1 MNRPQSRFNA
11 EAACKQLLLDKHS
24 SSAAHTCAYWY
35 MRRLKLWCRNARP
48 CLSTSASWNK
58 QKTQISS
65 IGRVMGPMELSSNR
79 HRVRLLLISV
89 HLFGCSLLSSV
100 VCSCVRH
107 KACKVPVPAP
117 LLVVAHAQRMLSARS
132 QN

>member
-1 MNRPQSRFNA
+1 MLKPPANNY
-11 EAACKQLLLDKHS
+11 CWTNIHLLQFTR
-24 SSAAHTCAYWY
+24 ARTGTCAGSSFGVETHAHACPHQP
-35 MRRLKLWCRNARP
+35 LG
-48 CLSTSASWNK
+48 TNK
-58 QKTQISS
+58 KTQTSS

>member
-1 MNRPQSRFNA
+1 MLKPPANNY
-11 EAACKQLLLDKHS
+11 CWTNIHLLQLTR
-24 SSAAHTCAYWY
+24 ARTGTCAGSSFGVETHAHACPHQP
-35 MRRLKLWCRNARP
+35 LGA
-48 CLSTSASWNK
+48 NK
-58 QKTQISS
+58 KTQISS
-65 IGRVMGPMELSSNR
+65 IGRVMDPMELSSNR